1 MKKILILALLALP
14 LMAQAALY
22 KWVDDNGEVV
32 YSDTPPQKQA
42 EEIRPPSLNVTPAV
56 KYKAKEAPAA
66 DEAPVAFSYSEFK
79 VTSPAMEETIRNNNG
94 SLTVTVSLTP
104 ELSTEHGH
112 TIAFL
117 VDGKVKVKN
126 STSLSKTLTFIERG
140 THSISAK
147 VKDVNGKTVI
157 ATDSVTIHMFRG
169 SKLLPKPAQKKPKA
183 P

>member
-1 MKKILILALLALP
+1 MKKLLILALLALP
-14 LMAQAALY
+14 LMAHAALY

-32 YSDTPPQKQA
+32 YSDTPPPKQA

-56 KYKAKEAPAA
+56 KYKAKEAPTPEEDTAA
-66 DEAPVAFSYSEFK
+66 AVSYTELK
-79 VTSPAMEETIRNNNG
+79 VVSPAMEETVRNNNG
-94 SLTVTVSLTP
+94 TLTVTVSLTP

-140 THSISAK
+140 THTISAK

-157 ATDSVTIHMFRG
+157 ASDNVTIHMFRG
-169 SKLLPKPAQKKPKA
+169 SKLIPKPAQKKP
-183 P
+183 

>member
-1 MKKILILALLALP
+1 MKKLLILALLALP
-14 LMAQAALY
+14 LMAHAALY

-32 YSDTPPQKQA
+32 YSDTPPPKKA

-66 DEAPVAFSYSEFK
+66 EEDTPAAVSYTELK
-79 VTSPAMEETIRNNNG
+79 VVSPAMEETIRNNNG
-94 SLTVTVSLTP
+94 TLTVTVSLTP
-104 ELSTEHGH
+104 KLSTEHGH
-112 TIAFL
+112 TIAYL

-140 THSISAK
+140 THTISAK

-157 ATDSVTIHMFRG
+157 ASDNVTIHMFRG
-169 SKLLPKPAQKKPKA
+169 SKLIPKPAQKKP
-183 P
+183 

>member
-1 MKKILILALLALP
+1 MKKLLTLAVLALP
-14 LMAQAALY
+14 LMAHAALY

-32 YSDTPPQKQA
+32 YSDTPPPQKA

-66 DEAPVAFSYSEFK
+66 EEAPAATFNYTEFK
-79 VTSPAMEETIRNNNG
+79 VVSPAMEETVRNNNG
-94 SLTVTVSLTP
+94 SLTVAVSLTP
-104 ELSTEHGH
+104 KLNTDLGH

-147 VKDVNGKTVI
+147 VKDVNGKTVM

-169 SKLLPKPAQKKPKA
+169 SKLHPKPKA
-183 P
+183 KAP